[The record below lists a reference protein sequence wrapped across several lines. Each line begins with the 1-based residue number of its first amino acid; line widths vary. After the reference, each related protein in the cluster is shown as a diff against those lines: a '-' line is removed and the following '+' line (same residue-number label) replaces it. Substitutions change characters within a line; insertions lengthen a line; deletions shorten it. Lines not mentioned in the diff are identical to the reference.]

1 VLHGKFHKFTSNTK
15 KKKQQQQQTKTNKQ
29 QQEKNKNKKEAT
41 DQIKKKR
48 FPSLPLSLTRG
59 GKGKNNLWFIKDGP
73 IQDL

>member
-1 VLHGKFHKFTSNTK
+1 MGNFTSSQVTPKRKNNNNNK
-15 KKKQQQQQTKTNKQ
+15 TKTNKQ